1 MKYII
6 AVIQPERVHDVPDQL
21 EAKGIHLVTTSTVK
35 GRGRQK
41 GLTHQYRGLK
51 STSTLIEK
59 VKLEIAVNDEYLET
73 AVEAIETGACTEQ
86 IGDGKIFVTDLEQCI
101 RIRTG
106 ERGSAAIG

>member
-6 AVIQPERVHDVPDQL
+6 AVIQPERTHDVLAEL
-21 EAKGIHLVTTSTVK
+21 EARGIHLVTTSNVK

-41 GLTHQYRGLK
+41 GLSHQYRGLK
-51 STSTLIEK
+51 VTSTLIDK

-73 AVEAIETGACTEQ
+73 AIEGIETAACTEQ
-86 IGDGKIFVTDLEQCI
+86 IGDGKIFVMDLEQCV
-101 RIRTG
+101 RIRTA